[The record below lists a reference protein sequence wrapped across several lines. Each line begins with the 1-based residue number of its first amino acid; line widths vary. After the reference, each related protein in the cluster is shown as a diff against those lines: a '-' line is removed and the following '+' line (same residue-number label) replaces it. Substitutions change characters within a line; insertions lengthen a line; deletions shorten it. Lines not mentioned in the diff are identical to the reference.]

1 MVCGLIALADK
12 LRSMMERMVCKGE
25 VGNLVRQRIAPERVG
40 MGIDEPRKEV
50 RTRGHGSQVE
60 WKANAVGVRHAVLCC
75 T

>member
-40 MGIDEPRKEV
+40 MGIDHKW
-50 RTRGHGSQVE
+50 TQGNLGSD
-60 WKANAVGVRHAVLCC
+60 RYILI
-75 T
+75 

>member
-25 VGNLVRQRIAPERVG
+25 VGHLVRQRIAPERVG

-50 RTRGHGSQVE
+50 RTRGHGSQV
-60 WKANAVGVRHAVLCC
+60 
-75 T
+75 